1 MDTSRWPTWAVVLAV
16 GAGLFLYLRSPIDLL
31 PDRMG
36 LIGLLDDV
44 VVLGVALYWLQR
56 RLTATPTPPPA
67 SDPRFAEAIPTDPWE
82 VLGLQ
87 YGATADEITRA
98 YRTQLKRYHP
108 DRVVGLGEEL
118 QRMAHERTIAI
129 QRAYASL
136 RET

>member
-16 GAGLFLYLRSPIDLL
+16 GAGVLIYLRSPIDLL

-44 VVLGVALYWLQR
+44 IVLGVALYWLQR
-56 RLTATPTPPPA
+56 RLAATPTAPPPR
-67 SDPRFAEAIPTDPWE
+67 DPRFAEAIPTDPWE
-82 VLGLQ
+82 LLGIE
-87 YGATADEITRA
+87 YGATAEEITRA

-108 DRVVGLGEEL
+108 DRVAGLGEEL

-136 RET
+136 RES

>member
-16 GAGLFLYLRSPIDLL
+16 GAGLLLYLRSPIDLL

-44 VVLGVALYWLQR
+44 IVLGVALYWLQR
-56 RLTATPTPPPA
+56 RLTAAAPPPPA
-67 SDPRFAEAIPTDPWE
+67 SDPRFADAIPTDPWE
-82 VLGLQ
+82 VLGIA
-87 YGATADEITRA
+87 YGASPDEITRA

-108 DRVVGLGEEL
+108 DRVAELGEEL
-118 QRMAHERTIAI
+118 QRVAHERTIAI
-129 QRAYASL
+129 QRAYAAL

>member
-16 GAGLFLYLRSPIDLL
+16 GVGLFVYLRSPIDLL

-44 VVLGVALYWLQR
+44 IVLGVALYWLQR
-56 RLTATPTPPPA
+56 RLTTNQTPPPA
-67 SDPRFAEAIPTDPWE
+67 SDLRFAEAIPTDPWE
-82 VLGLQ
+82 LLGIT

-108 DRVVGLGEEL
+108 DR
-118 QRMAHERTIAI
+118 
-129 QRAYASL
+129 
-136 RET
+136 